1 MTFESEGN
9 GRKQEGDVVAS
20 VLIPTS
26 ADEREFDD
34 LGDSLGI
41 FGRPFDHRSPFFIG
55 LNAAP
60 RGGDVSTE
68 SAMGEVEF

>member
-1 MTFESEGN
+1 MTFDSEGI
-9 GRKQEGDVVAS
+9 GRKQEGDVVVS

-34 LGDSLGI
+34 LDDSLGTL
-41 FGRPFDHRSPFFIG
+41 GRPFDHRSPFFIG

-60 RGGDVSTE
+60 RGSDVSAE